1 MGAVYLRAA
10 SAALAAVAVSSIALS
25 SVVIPSPAAAQAVPV
40 CPNPVEVQGFK
51 TCADVEKAK
60 REGEVV
66 LYSPD
71 IEQGTVKL
79 LAAFNRA
86 FPMIKTS
93 YVRLQAGALYARIM
107 AERQAGSY
115 LADVINISDVGLV
128 LDFQKR
134 GAYAA
139 YGSPQFAAYKPEY
152 LSKPEGYWAWGA
164 VILSGFVYNS
174 RTMPAGEAPKDWS
187 DLTDPKWAGTFSMK
201 SSNSG
206 LQSVTW
212 YVLKNKLGDK
222 YWDAIA
228 RQKPRLF
235 DSYVQ
240 QYDRVV
246 NGEDKVAAAAQYS
259 GYLEFMHRG
268 APVAFVFPESGSPV
282 GPEVWGVVK
291 EAPHPQAARLLYDWL
306 LSPVGQKAYADS
318 TFMQSVRE
326 DVEPPAGARPINE
339 IKLLMPGDWAAYLGT
354 RREFVR
360 LWSSM
365 SGLR

>member
-1 MGAVYLRAA
+1 MGAAYFRAA
-10 SAALAAVAVSSIALS
+10 SFALAAITLS
-25 SVVIPSPAAAQAVPV
+25 SPVAAEAIKP

-60 REGEVV
+60 QEGEVV

-79 LAAFNRA
+79 LAAFNAA
-86 FPMIKTS
+86 FPTIKTS
-93 YVRLQAGALYARIM
+93 YVRLQAGALYARVM

-115 LADVINISDVGLV
+115 LADVINISDMGLV

-139 YGSPQFAAYKPEY
+139 YGSPQLAAYKPEY
-152 LSKPEGYWAWGA
+152 QSKPEGYWAWGA

-174 RTMPAGEAPKDWS
+174 KTMPADQAPKDWT
-187 DLTDPKWAGTFSMK
+187 DLTDPKWAGVLSLK

-222 YWDAIA
+222 YWDEVAK
-228 RQKPRLF
+228 QKPRLF

-240 QYDRVV
+240 QFDRIV

-259 GYLEFMHRG
+259 GYLEFMNRG
-268 APVAFVFPESGSPV
+268 APVTFVFPKSGSPV

-306 LSPVGQKAYADS
+306 LSPLGQKAYAES

-326 DVEPPAGARPINE
+326 DVAPPEGSKPISE
-339 IKLLMPGDWAAYLGT
+339 IKLLMPEDWAAYLGT

-360 LWSSM
+360 LWSTM